1 MTKSENIKNLI
12 IALHKFQGEA
22 KPVVKDS
29 TNPFYKSR
37 YADLSAII
45 EATQEGLSKNGLAI
59 IQTTDINAYESGA
72 NVLET
77 TLCHI
82 SGEWITGRYVLTP
95 NKPNDP
101 QAMGSALSY
110 ARRYNISA
118 ILNLATTDDDGEK
131 AMARTEQ
138 TTSEQ
143 MLTRLGEIK
152 NIFELKNWWTKHE
165 AEIKSLPAE
174 LKAQVVKT
182 KEKIKLKL
190 EGKGKPEKDVPLNP
204 GREPGEEG

>member
-12 IALHKFQGEA
+12 IALHKFQAEA

-59 IQTTDINAYESGA
+59 SQTTDIENGV

-77 TLCHI
+77 TLFHI

-110 ARRYNISA
+110 ARRYNISS

-131 AMARTEQ
+131 AMVRSQPEQ
-138 TTSEQ
+138 TNSEQ
-143 MLTRLGEIK
+143 MLARLGEIK

-190 EGKGKPEKDVPLNP
+190 EGKTEKDVPLNP
-204 GREPGEEG
+204 RREPGEEG